1 MSKNIKALL
10 YNFLGYAPL
19 FIVFYFLADK
29 FTGLTGWWIPVTA
42 AVAATIMAPKFQVIK
57 FQDGERILMK
67 WLFIKGVKEVK

>member
-1 MSKNIKALL
+1 MSKNFKALL

-19 FIVFYFLADK
+19 FIVFYFLAK
-29 FTGLTGWWIPVTA
+29 NFTGLTGWWVPVTA
-42 AVAATIMAPKFQVIK
+42 AVAATILAPRFQVVK